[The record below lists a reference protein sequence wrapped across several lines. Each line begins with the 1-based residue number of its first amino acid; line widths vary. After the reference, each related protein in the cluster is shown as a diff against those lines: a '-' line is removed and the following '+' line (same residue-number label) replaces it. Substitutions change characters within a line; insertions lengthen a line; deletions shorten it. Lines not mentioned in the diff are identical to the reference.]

1 MAKGVRAEIVV
12 LLGSCPFH
20 SITSWE
26 IIDMNDRI
34 LLVEDDPKLAG
45 LIEEELT
52 LEGYQI
58 TVTHNG
64 LDGLTMARNIQP
76 DLLILDWMLP
86 GISGLDLCLRLRS
99 TGIQIPIIMLTAKDE
114 IPDRVAGLNAGA
126 DDYVTKPFSIEE
138 LLARVKARL
147 RRLQPEDPDTFKF
160 EDLTLNRLTREVY
173 RNSQLIEL
181 TAKEFDL
188 LEYLLRHPRQVLN
201 RDQILE
207 KVWGYDFMGESNII
221 EVYIRALRLK
231 LEVNNP
237 KRLLHTVRGVGYV
250 LREYT

>member
-1 MAKGVRAEIVV
+1 
-12 LLGSCPFH
+12 
-20 SITSWE
+20 
-26 IIDMNDRI
+26 MNERI

-45 LIEEELT
+45 FIEEELI
-52 LEGYQI
+52 LEGYQV
-58 TVTHNG
+58 TVAANG
-64 LDGLTMARNIQP
+64 LDGLTIARNIQP

-99 TGIQIPIIMLTAKDE
+99 TGIQVPIIILTAKDE

-147 RRLQPEDPDTFKF
+147 RRTHPEDRDLFEF
-160 EDLTLNRLTREVY
+160 EDLTLNRLTHEVY
-173 RNSQLIEL
+173 RHGKLIEL

-188 LEYLLRHPRQVLN
+188 LEYLLRHPRQVIT
-201 RDQILE
+201 REQILG

-237 KRLLHTVRGVGYV
+237 QRLLHTIRGVGYV
-250 LREYT
+250 LREYA